1 MKRYAALLALALL
14 VTAFAPGAAV
24 PQSSE
29 SLPTAD
35 QVLDRYVTALGG
47 KAALQ
52 KLNSR
57 VAKGTIELPDQLAT
71 GTVLIQAKAPN
82 SGRYT
87 IDIADFGR
95 VEQSF
100 HGASGWA
107 DNPQTGLRDM
117 TAEEIEYVRISSDF
131 YAPLN
136 MRQTYA
142 GLTVKG
148 KEALSGGPAYVL
160 EGKQR
165 DGRVRVMY
173 FHATTGLLVRYVV
186 ERGTPEG
193 PIEVD
198 NYLEDYRE
206 IDGIK
211 FPHTQRQINP
221 AFTSIIR
228 LTEVKHNAPIA
239 DTVFEKPKN

>member
-1 MKRYAALLALALL
+1 MKRYATLLLILSLVAVLAP
-14 VTAFAPGAAV
+14 AGAA

-35 QVLDRYVTALGG
+35 QVLDRYVIALGG

-57 VAKGTIELPDQLAT
+57 VAKGTIELPEQLAT
-71 GTVLIQAKAPN
+71 GTVLIQSKAPN

-87 IDIADFGR
+87 IDIADFGK

-100 HGASGWA
+100 DGAAGWA

-131 YAPLN
+131 HAPLN
-136 MRQTYA
+136 MRQTYS
-142 GLTVKG
+142 GLAVKA
-148 KEALSGGPAYVL
+148 KETLSGGQAYVL

-173 FHATTGLLVRYVV
+173 FDAATGLLVRYVV

-193 PIEVD
+193 PLKVD
-198 NYLEDYRE
+198 NYLEDYRQV
-206 IDGIK
+206 DGIQ

-221 AFTSIIR
+221 AFTS
-228 LTEVKHNAPIA
+228 
-239 DTVFEKPKN
+239 

>member
-1 MKRYAALLALALL
+1 MKRYATLLLIISLAAVL
-14 VTAFAPGAAV
+14 APAGAA

-29 SLPTAD
+29 SLPTAE

-52 KLNSR
+52 NLSSR

-87 IDIADFGR
+87 IDIADFGK

-100 HGASGWA
+100 NGAAGWA

-117 TAEEIEYVRISSDF
+117 TEEEIEYVRISSDF
-131 YAPLN
+131 HAPLN

-148 KEALSGGPAYVL
+148 KEALSGGQAYVL

-173 FHATTGLLVRYVV
+173 FDAATGLLVRYVV

-193 PIEVD
+193 PLKVD

-206 IDGIK
+206 VDGIK

-228 LTEVKHNAPIA
+228 LTEVKHNVPIA